1 MEFKNMSHQRHKDK
15 MFKRKEMKEDTK
27 DGSLDNF

>member
-1 MEFKNMSHQRHKDK
+1 MEFKNMSQRHKEK